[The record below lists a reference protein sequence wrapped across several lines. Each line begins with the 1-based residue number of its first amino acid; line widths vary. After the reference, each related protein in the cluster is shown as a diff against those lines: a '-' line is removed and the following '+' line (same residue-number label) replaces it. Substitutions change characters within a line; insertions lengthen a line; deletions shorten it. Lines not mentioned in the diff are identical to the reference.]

1 MIFVGIDPGSITYAI
16 AVVNELGELIN
27 YFEIPTDLIEKDA
40 FRISKLI
47 ANYKPSAIALPS
59 GHGLPFLRIRDIGD
73 KQIFLL
79 TLKDPF
85 TRGPLREFLV
95 SSKQFLSTF
104 NAFTIPSAIELNSIP
119 LEKKINAIDK
129 GTADKVASAFFYRI
143 YLRIKDF
150 VLVELGRKFSA
161 VLVVLN
167 GKIIDGYGGTY
178 LNSLNGEIAYLLH
191 KYSSITKSTVYNIG
205 NNLTLVKMIAEWY
218 SNKYN
223 IPIIVSGSSKDVMDI
238 GNKYDFKFKES
249 AIGSAYIANAYFGGS
264 LYKYLEEGM
273 LESSG
278 TPISY
283 VRLDEW
289 KEVTSWIET
298 L

>member
-150 VLVELGRKFSA
+150 VLVELGRKF
-161 VLVVLN
+161 
-167 GKIIDGYGGTY
+167 
-178 LNSLNGEIAYLLH
+178 
-191 KYSSITKSTVYNIG
+191 
-205 NNLTLVKMIAEWY
+205 
-218 SNKYN
+218 
-223 IPIIVSGSSKDVMDI
+223 
-238 GNKYDFKFKES
+238 
-249 AIGSAYIANAYFGGS
+249 
-264 LYKYLEEGM
+264 
-273 LESSG
+273 
-278 TPISY
+278 
-283 VRLDEW
+283 
-289 KEVTSWIET
+289 
-298 L
+298 